1 MKTTMLR
8 KAALMGLSA
17 CIGLTGAISAQAQ
30 EAKEQYLP
38 SLVYRTGPFAPSG
51 IGFAD
56 GFADYVTLIN
66 ERDGGIN
73 GVKIRLEECE
83 TGYANDRGVEC
94 YERLKDRHGGA
105 TVVAPLSTG
114 ITYALIPRTRADG
127 ITMSTMG
134 YGRADAAYGPV
145 LDNVFMVPTTY
156 WSSTTVVMDYIAEQE
171 GGWENLKGKDIVHA
185 YHDSAYGKE
194 PLGVLRHY
202 AEKYGFT
209 LHEMPISP
217 PGVEQR
223 TVWTQ
228 VRRIKP
234 DWISLF
240 GWGVMNPTAI
250 RTASSMGI
258 DVSRMIGGIYAAQDD
273 AVKPAGDDAK
283 GYKAVTFHGP
293 GTDYP
298 IYQELKKHVYD
309 KDLAAGSGDAKGTIA
324 YNRGLINAGYIVE
337 AWRQAQEMSEKGRPS
352 TREETLKAWQSL
364 DIPEARTKEL
374 GMGGLMPPV
383 HITCLDHEGPGMALI
398 QQWNGEAWEQ
408 VTEFRKPNKDLVFP
422 MYKASAEA
430 YAKQEGI
437 TPKSCD

>member
-1 MKTTMLR
+1 MTTPILK
-8 KAALMGLSA
+8 KAAF
-17 CIGLTGAISAQAQ
+17 IGLGAVIGLGSIFAAKAQA
-30 EAKEQYLP
+30 EEQYLP

-83 TGYANDRGVEC
+83 TAYSNDRGVEC
-94 YERLKDRHGGA
+94 YERLKDRGNGA

-114 ITYALIPRTRADG
+114 ITYAVIPRSRRDG
-127 ITMSTMG
+127 IVVSTMG

-156 WSSTTVVMDYIAEQE
+156 WSSMTATLQYIADQE
-171 GGWENLKGKDIVHA
+171 GGWENLQGKDIVHA
-185 YHDSAYGKE
+185 YHDSAYGRE

-202 AEKYGFT
+202 AEEYGFT
-209 LHEMPISP
+209 RHERAISP

-223 TVWTQ
+223 SVWTQ
-228 VRRIKP
+228 IRRIQP
-234 DWISLF
+234 DWVSLY

-250 RTASSMGI
+250 RTAASMGI

-273 AVKPAGDDAK
+273 AVEPAGRSAV

-293 GTDYP
+293 GADYP
-298 IYQELKKHVYD
+298 IYDDLKQYVYD
-309 KDLAAGSGDAKGTIA
+309 RGLAAGDGDLSGTIA

-337 AWRQAQEMSEKGRPS
+337 AWRQAQAEHGEGRPV
-352 TREETLKAWQSL
+352 TREETLWAWQQL
-364 DIPEARTKEL
+364 TIPESRTEEL

-383 HITCLDHEGPGMALI
+383 EVTCENHEGPGLVLI
-398 QQWNGEAWEQ
+398 QQWNGESWEQ
-408 VTEFRKPNKDLVFP
+408 VTDWLEPNRELVEG
-422 MYKASAEA
+422 MYKASAER
-430 YAKQEGI
+430 YAQEEGI
-437 TPKSCD
+437 EPRSCD